1 MAGSVALSDLQEHLG
16 DVLARVENGEE
27 IVVEKGGSPV
37 FRLVPEH
44 TAGPNP
50 EPRVFGGNL
59 LGVTYVAPDC
69 FDPMTDEEL
78 AEWGI

>member
-1 MAGSVALSDLQEHLG
+1 MAATVALSDLQEHLV

-27 IVVEKGGSPV
+27 ILVQKDGRPA
-37 FRLVPEH
+37 FRLVPAPERKLVK
-44 TAGPNP
+44 GPRIP
-50 EPRVFGGNL
+50 GQNL

-69 FDPMTDEEL
+69 WDPMTEEEL